1 MIIKAFQ
8 CPNCK
13 GIVYSR
19 TKHDHRSCHC
29 TKLVVANGLDN
40 PCVLYQNKEIVS
52 KVSIKINIS
61 KEVLFD
67 DWNRRIDNFGRIPK
81 FNTVTKVSNFTLQRR
96 AAVQGPENL

>member
-8 CPNCK
+8 CPNCR

-29 TKLVVANGLDN
+29 TKLVVANGFDN
-40 PCVLYQNKEIVS
+40 PHILCRGEEAVTSI
-52 KVSIKINIS
+52 SIKINIS
-61 KEVLFD
+61 KEILFD

-81 FNTVTKVSNFTLQRR
+81 FITVTKVNNFTLQRR
-96 AAVQGPENL
+96 AAVQGPEDL